1 MFFEVCTDCGHEF
14 PQYEAWQTRCYRCYR
29 LRKDSF
35 KRQRREKPPE
45 VEWGDPFAGNG
56 LFVEAPPEKQ
66 ASKDGVWLRANIKEL
81 LHLCHPDKHGGSEQ
95 SNKITREL
103 IKIFKER

>member
-1 MFFEVCTDCGHEF
+1 MFFEVCADCGHDF
-14 PQYEAWQTRCYRCYR
+14 PQYAEWQTRCYRCYR
-29 LRKDSF
+29 LHKDKHRRK
-35 KRQRREKPPE
+35 RGEKVE
-45 VEWGDPFAGNG
+45 VEWGNPFAGNPSF
-56 LFVEAPPEKQ
+56 LPVEETRQ
-66 ASKDGVWLRANIKEL
+66 QNKDAVWLRANVKEL